1 MRSEINDSCD
11 LTADHGEQIT
21 AWLSSLSTAS
31 RICSVFPVS
40 RLRDCW
46 KPAIWFVSSQYMSG
60 PISFF
65 IIERTGSYG
74 RGLAFA
80 HAVYDLFSRWICETF
95 LFILIFTHLLS
106 CRTALFLYY
115 RCSSDIR
122 LGTLQGFSTFY
133 CASRVIW
140 EHTSQVVSTVCTVK
154 VLRWKLLL
162 VSQVFGA
169 TRH

>member
-1 MRSEINDSCD
+1 MIGDKRY
-11 LTADHGEQIT
+11 HVIT
-21 AWLSSLSTAS
+21 YNNRLAFIALDGLPLVP
-31 RICSVFPVS
+31 VFPVS

-46 KPAIWFVSSQYMSG
+46 KPAIWFVSSRYRSG
-60 PISFF
+60 PISFS
-65 IIERTGSYG
+65 IVGRTASYG

-95 LFILIFTHLLS
+95 LFILIFTHSLN
-106 CRTALFLYY
+106 CRTALFLCYL
-115 RCSSDIR
+115 CSSDIR

-133 CASRVIW
+133 GASGVSW
-140 EHTSQVVSTVCTVK
+140 EHTVVSTVRAVK
-154 VLRWKLLL
+154 VLGWKLLL